1 VVLLADRGFA
11 DTQLMGHLRGLGG
24 HFRMRITSTFWIYP
38 AHLAPLQGGEIALK
52 PGPIRCGQEVS
63 ITDKHC
69 GPVHL
74 AVARPVGSDE

>member
-1 VVLLADRGFA
+1 
-11 DTQLMGHLRGLGG
+11 
-24 HFRMRITSTFWIYP
+24 MRITSTFWIYP

-74 AVARPVGSDE
+74 AVARPVGRDEEWFVVRDESAALKTVEA